1 MSNQIEN
8 FMKMTKTY
16 TKTQK
21 NFTNKQN
28 NKHKEINRMQNKKCC
43 IFSYTK
49 CKKSVAKK

>member
-1 MSNQIEN
+1 
-8 FMKMTKTY
+8 MTKTY

-28 NKHKEINRMQNKKCC
+28 NKHKEINRMKNKKCC

-49 CKKSVAKK
+49 CEKSVAKKLIIV